1 MAINVP
7 RYSRLRFG
15 RMLDV
20 DSIVFWDTL
29 DLPEI
34 VEQPD
39 DLVHQVTDID
49 RMDLLA
55 YQYYQDPRLWWVIAV
70 ANGMEDIPTH
80 FNVGDQLRIPAPRYV
95 TQVLFNKANV
105 QSRI

>member
-1 MAINVP
+1 MAVNIP
-7 RYSRLRFG
+7 RFSRLRFG

-20 DSIVFWDTL
+20 DGIAFWDTL
-29 DLPEI
+29 DLPEV

-39 DLVHQVTDID
+39 DLVHQVMDND
-49 RMDLLA
+49 RIDLLA
-55 YQYYQDPRLWWVIAV
+55 YRYYQDPRLWWVIAA
-70 ANGMEDIPTH
+70 ANEIEEVPTH

-95 TQVLFNKANV
+95 TQVLFSKAPI